1 MESVMMKLT
10 GFASSLILCLLI
22 FASCNT
28 GNNTQVPVLSV
39 DPPSL
44 DFRGAETMQTLNI
57 VNKGGGSLTW
67 EIDNDTGW
75 IVCSLSS
82 GETETET
89 TVDICVNGKEID
101 DPDQA
106 SEGILTILS
115 NGGVYTVS
123 VYYVP
128 AFTLTGFVY
137 ERNAPGIVPLP
148 GATVTLYSGD
158 SDFSNTSVQDGSY
171 ILEDVPKSFDY
182 VEVLKEGY
190 NSTGIPPGTKLVIP
204 DNNILEYDFYL
215 SSQ

>member
-1 MESVMMKLT
+1 MMKMT
-10 GFASSLILCLLI
+10 CFASSLLLCLLV

-28 GNNTQVPVLSV
+28 GNNPHIPVLSV

-44 DFRGAETMQTLNI
+44 NFRGTETLKTLNI

-67 EIDNDTGW
+67 EIDNDTVW
-75 IVCSLSS
+75 IICSLSS

-89 TVDICVNGKEID
+89 TVDICVNGKEIG

-106 SEGILTILS
+106 SEGVLTILS
-115 NGGVYTVS
+115 NGGDYTVS

-137 ERNAPGIVPLP
+137 ERSAPGVVPLP
-148 GATVTLYSGD
+148 DARVTLYSGD
-158 SDFSNTSVQDGSY
+158 SDFSNTSGQDGSY

-190 NSTGIPPGTKLVIP
+190 NPTGIPPDTKLVIP